1 MTSPWPAGERPRR
14 QERHR
19 KLDVPQIDLEQSAD
33 DLRVGLGQIVG
44 APKIL
49 DAPDVQ
55 PDRTV
60 C

>member
-1 MTSPWPAGERPRR
+1 M
-14 QERHR
+14 
-19 KLDVPQIDLEQSAD
+19 DVPQIDLEQSAD